1 MAGHEVWNF
10 VNKFYNL
17 YKTGKNASLVLKSH
31 NGKVVINLQLDL
43 DDLILPPPQPPNKS
57 HLSPSRVRR
66 TQRRARARAE
76 AAENATNSSSNNLVA
91 AALAAAP
98 PSPTDTAV
106 IVTDEIINIAE
117 QANYDSRSSK
127 DTIDD
132 VAAKVIKSEVNNEEV
147 DNSED
152 VDINYNV
159 KVYNPFSPLQMKK
172 ELDEPEPASTDYPSS
187 PRQPSSAPSSCGS
200 PSRHSSSSAEPCSP
214 QGTPGTSR
222 INGKKPDTDMSFNLD
237 SKFENM
243 ELKLEQM
250 VRNLEKN
257 LENIIEAESKA
268 NM

>member
-1 MAGHEVWNF
+1 M
-10 VNKFYNL
+10 
-17 YKTGKNASLVLKSH
+17 LKSH

-76 AAENATNSSSNNLVA
+76 ATNSSSNNLVA
-91 AALAAAP
+91 AALAAVP

-127 DTIDD
+127 DTIAD

-159 KVYNPFSPLQMKK
+159 KVYNPFSPLQMKQARRGRRWQRACAYT
-172 ELDEPEPASTDYPSS
+172 L
-187 PRQPSSAPSSCGS
+187 
-200 PSRHSSSSAEPCSP
+200 
-214 QGTPGTSR
+214 
-222 INGKKPDTDMSFNLD
+222 
-237 SKFENM
+237 
-243 ELKLEQM
+243 
-250 VRNLEKN
+250 
-257 LENIIEAESKA
+257 
-268 NM
+268 